1 LHAGDESGN
10 GNGLPV
16 PIDVI
21 FSSYKIFTYKQMK
34 GSRWQSQQE
43 IVRRG
48 NKLSTMMDVDM
59 K

>member
-1 LHAGDESGN
+1 MHAGDESEN
-10 GNGLPV
+10 ASPV

-43 IVRRG
+43 LVRRV
-48 NKLSTMMDVDM
+48 NELSTIVDVDV